1 MKNGLIRTITGAAF
15 VALIVACLL
24 HPYSFVVLALLV
36 TVVLLH
42 EFYTL
47 TIGPKDTL
55 LKCMGLLTAVVTF
68 LLINLS
74 TAGIITAK
82 YLSLSILCCIAIIV
96 CAVIV
101 LRNRELKE
109 ITKVAYIFTG
119 LLYIATPMALSNLVV
134 FHDGTFNGMPILC
147 FFAIIW
153 CSDVGA
159 YLLGSTFGQ
168 KEDSRKLCPSISP
181 KKSWIG
187 FWGGVLAAVAGAVIL
202 QVLHLFDVSLLH
214 SIVLGVI
221 ISVAGVFGDLFES
234 IWKRASDVKDSG
246 FIVPGHGGLLDR
258 LDSTL
263 AAMPVGCVY
272 MVLFDLL

>member
-24 HPYSFVVLALLV
+24 HPYSFVVLTLLV

-47 TIGPKDTL
+47 TIGTKDTL

-68 LLINLS
+68 LLISLS
-74 TAGIITAK
+74 TAGIIDAK
-82 YLSLSILCCIAIIV
+82 YISLSILCCIAIIV
-96 CAVIV
+96 CAVMT

-109 ITKVAYIFTG
+109 ITKVAYVFTG

-134 FHDGTFNGMPILC
+134 FHDGAFNGMPILC

-168 KEDSRKLCPSISP
+168 RVGSRKLCPSISP

-234 IWKRASDVKDSG
+234 IWKRAFGVKDSG

-258 LDSTL
+258 FDSTL

>member
-1 MKNGLIRTITGAAF
+1 MKNSLIRTITGAAF

-134 FHDGTFNGMPILC
+134 FHNGTFNGMPILC

>member
-24 HPYSFVVLALLV
+24 HPYSFVVLTLLV

-47 TIGPKDTL
+47 AIGPKDTL

-68 LLINLS
+68 LLISLS
-74 TAGIITAK
+74 TAGIIDAK
-82 YLSLSILCCIAIIV
+82 YISLSILCCIAIIV

-168 KEDSRKLCPSISP
+168 KEGCRKLCPSISP

-187 FWGGVLAAVAGAVIL
+187 FWGGVLTAVAGAVIL

-234 IWKRASDVKDSG
+234 IWKRAFGVKDSG

-258 LDSTL
+258 FDSTL

-272 MVLFDLL
+272 MVLFNLL